1 LSEGETGP
9 DPTRKVLFVCTANIS
24 RSPNAEAIFNV
35 LVSGRDM
42 LFEAQSAGTVGL
54 VGEPWP
60 PTPGR
65 R

>member
-1 LSEGETGP
+1 LSEGETRP

-42 LFEAQSAGTVGL
+42 PFEAQSAGTVGL
-54 VGEPWP
+54 AG
-60 PTPGR
+60 
-65 R
+65 